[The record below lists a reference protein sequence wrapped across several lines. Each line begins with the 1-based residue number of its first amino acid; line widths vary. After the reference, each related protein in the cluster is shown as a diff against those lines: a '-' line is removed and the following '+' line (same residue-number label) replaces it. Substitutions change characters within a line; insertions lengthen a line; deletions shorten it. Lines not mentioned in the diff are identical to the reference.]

1 MKELV
6 LVIKK
11 TKEGLF
17 TTDANIEA
25 CRKEL
30 LYILNRDKV
39 MEMYHKAILNSLRH
53 VLGKIPKVEAEKN
66 RLLYRLQ
73 YAINQIEQV

>member
-1 MKELV
+1 MTSLSAMKELV

-17 TTDANIEA
+17 TSDANIEA

-30 LYILNRDKV
+30 LYILNHDKV
-39 MEMYHKAILNSLRH
+39 MGMYHKAILNSLRK
-53 VLGKIPKVEAEKN
+53 VLGKVPKAEAE
-66 RLLYRLQ
+66 
-73 YAINQIEQV
+73 

>member
-17 TTDANIEA
+17 TSVTNIEA

-39 MEMYHKAILNSLRH
+39 MERYHKAILNSLRK
-53 VLGKIPKVEAEKN
+53 VLGKVPKAEAEQN
-66 RLLYRLQ
+66 RLLYRLK